1 MTAAQPGSL
10 SVAAVDEQSV
20 AIDTAR
26 WVALATAVLL
36 DEGVTGPA
44 ELALWFVDEE
54 EIAVLNDQHMGEHG
68 PTDVLSFPLD
78 ASDDEPFAEGMPLL
92 LGDIFICP
100 EVAARNAPDHPGEFD
115 MVVAM
120 LHDHGLIPVKY
131 LGVEQGVNVTLGL
144 PFVRTSP
151 DHGTAFDIAGSGC
164 ADPASLL
171 AALRMARRL
180 SAP

>member
-68 PTDVLSFPLD
+68 RRRFVVPLD
-78 ASDDEPFAEGMPLL
+78 SSMTNRLPRACRAAGRGHLHLPRG
-92 LGDIFICP
+92 G
-100 EVAARNAPDHPGEFD
+100 ARNAPDHPGTH
-115 MVVAM
+115 A
-120 LHDHGLIPVKY
+120 PVH
-131 LGVEQGVNVTLGL
+131 
-144 PFVRTSP
+144 
-151 DHGTAFDIAGSGC
+151 HGTLDDELALLVVHGVLHILGYDHAEAAEEAAMQARERALLITHHQSV
-164 ADPASLL
+164 AS
-171 AALRMARRL
+171 
-180 SAP
+180 

>member
-26 WVALATAVLL
+26 WVALATAVLV

-54 EIAVLNDQHMGEHG
+54 EIAVLNEQHMDEHG

-100 EVAARNAPDHPGEFD
+100 AVAARNAPDHPGTH
-115 MVVAM
+115 A
-120 LHDHGLIPVKY
+120 PVH
-131 LGVEQGVNVTLGL
+131 
-144 PFVRTSP
+144 
-151 DHGTAFDIAGSGC
+151 HGTLDDELA
-164 ADPASLL
+164 LL
-171 AALRMARRL
+171 VVHGVLHILGYDHAEAAEEAAMQARERAL
-180 SAP
+180 LTAHHQSVAP